1 VSPLPQKSLDRV
13 DLRERAIEARIAAF
27 FVGAERDEVALFLV
41 ERERFTQASITR
53 ESEASTSI
61 AGQRPR
67 APRRRSSTTCPSRM
81 PRTSSAMGS
90 SMSPPSTST
99 V

>member
-1 VSPLPQKSLDRV
+1 LGAAQDRDV
-13 DLRERAIEARIAAF
+13 ARLRSTRDTTAVADAHLLVGQELRDQRRERLVLRGPVVAVNAPPLDED
-27 FVGAERDEVALFLV
+27 AERAVV
-41 ERERFTQASITR
+41 
-53 ESEASTSI
+53 
-61 AGQRPR
+61 G
-67 APRRRSSTTCPSRM
+67 SSTTCPSRM